1 VFTQRS
7 AKLTLALLAA
17 FIACGSGVSVAAA
30 ARRSSLNEAAHTAA
44 AFETSLSVGGSA
56 RAVPRSFLGLSVEYG
71 GIARYEQLH
80 GFARLLHVL
89 AVPGAG
95 PTLLRIGGETADDT
109 YLPPGRGLPGDYR
122 LTPTWFATLASLVRV
137 AHLRVMF
144 DLNLAARSPSM
155 AAALARAGAA
165 ALPAGSVQS
174 FEVGNEPDL
183 FRLGLVGLHRI
194 APGQAGSLGW
204 ALGYTPAQYAR
215 DFLAYAGAVA
225 HAVPGATFAGPAVSV
240 PDHRWWSGLP
250 ARGRERL
257 GIVSV
262 HAYPLLNCVPSG
274 DPLYP
279 TVGRLLLPQASSGF
293 AAGIRDAASL
303 AHQRGAQLRLT
314 ELGPAACGG
323 IRGVT
328 DTFASALWVPD
339 ALFSLLAAGVDG
351 VNIHTR
357 LDSFTTPVRGL
368 PSLSAQPLLYGMI
381 LFERTLGP
389 GARLLASSLRPG
401 SDTRLSAWAV
411 RLSDGTIQVL
421 LVDKGARPARV
432 TLRLG
437 RRSPAQALYLRAP
450 SPFASAHVTL
460 GGASLRADGSWD
472 REQRRQPLTATAR
485 GYHIAMPPFS
495 AALVT
500 AP

>member
-1 VFTQRS
+1 
-7 AKLTLALLAA
+7 
-17 FIACGSGVSVAAA
+17 
-30 ARRSSLNEAAHTAA
+30 
-44 AFETSLSVGGSA
+44 
-56 RAVPRSFLGLSVEYG
+56 
-71 GIARYEQLH
+71 
-80 GFARLLHVL
+80 
-89 AVPGAG
+89 
-95 PTLLRIGGETADDT
+95 
-109 YLPPGRGLPGDYR
+109 
-122 LTPTWFATLASLVRV
+122 
-137 AHLRVMF
+137 
-144 DLNLAARSPSM
+144 
-155 AAALARAGAA
+155 
-165 ALPAGSVQS
+165 
-174 FEVGNEPDL
+174 
-183 FRLGLVGLHRI
+183 
-194 APGQAGSLGW
+194 
-204 ALGYTPAQYAR
+204 
-215 DFLAYAGAVA
+215 
-225 HAVPGATFAGPAVSV
+225 
-240 PDHRWWSGLP
+240 
-250 ARGRERL
+250 
-257 GIVSV
+257 
-262 HAYPLLNCVPSG
+262 
-274 DPLYP
+274 
-279 TVGRLLLPQASSGF
+279 
-293 AAGIRDAASL
+293 
-303 AHQRGAQLRLT
+303 
-314 ELGPAACGG
+314 
-323 IRGVT
+323 
-328 DTFASALWVPD
+328 VPD